1 LQKGPPELDLLIL
14 YPLLFI
20 FLFHFFLKTHQPPPL
35 LSLFPNTGAA
45 AISASVPERGRM
57 VVVVRFPDPDD
68 ACRCS
73 HDLATAS
80 EFSQKP

>member
-1 LQKGPPELDLLIL
+1 
-14 YPLLFI
+14 
-20 FLFHFFLKTHQPPPL
+20 
-35 LSLFPNTGAA
+35 LSLFPNAGAADAA
-45 AISASVPERGRM
+45 AISASVPERRRM

-80 EFSQKP
+80 EFSRKP